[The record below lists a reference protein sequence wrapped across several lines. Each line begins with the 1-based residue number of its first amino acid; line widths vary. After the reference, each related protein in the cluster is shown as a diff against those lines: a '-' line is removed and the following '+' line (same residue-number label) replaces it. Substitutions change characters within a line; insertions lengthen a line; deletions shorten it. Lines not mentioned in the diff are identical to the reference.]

1 MWQSIT
7 RIEKP
12 DSLITAFG
20 LFGNNSAYFAGG
32 SYLVVEKN
40 SNISTL
46 IDINSLITSEII
58 QDGDDITIGAKT
70 SIQNIADSL
79 SGIISECARWSCFS
93 KNIRNQRTIG
103 GEVARMRLDSELI
116 ILLKTMDI
124 QLDIYNGEKITTSI
138 SQWDG
143 KGIITQIHLN
153 KMDIDNTLVE
163 RFALLRS
170 APAFLI
176 TAGTFSSSTV
186 SFGIGGKVNQISN
199 YSTPNPPE
207 VSSIDNINGMSSSHL
222 LDDHYGSR
230 EYKRALLQTAL
241 KRLVEGR

>member
-1 MWQSIT
+1 
-7 RIEKP
+7 
-12 DSLITAFG
+12 
-20 LFGNNSAYFAGG
+20 
-32 SYLVVEKN
+32 
-40 SNISTL
+40 
-46 IDINSLITSEII
+46 
-58 QDGDDITIGAKT
+58 
-70 SIQNIADSL
+70 
-79 SGIISECARWSCFS
+79 
-93 KNIRNQRTIG
+93 
-103 GEVARMRLDSELI
+103 MRLDSELI

-199 YSTPNPPE
+199 YSTPNPPD
-207 VSSIDNINGMSSSHL
+207 VSSIDNIIGMSSSHL